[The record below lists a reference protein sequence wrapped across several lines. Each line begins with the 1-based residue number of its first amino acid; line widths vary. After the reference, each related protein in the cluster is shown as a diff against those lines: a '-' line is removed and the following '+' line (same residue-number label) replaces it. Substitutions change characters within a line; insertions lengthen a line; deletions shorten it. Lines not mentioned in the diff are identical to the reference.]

1 MAGTAD
7 DSFEARLYHAFR
19 DQRRPAAHEL
29 FGGSIMHTPG
39 QERPELWPED
49 WRGLDTAAV
58 MALDWNSLST
68 DGFRFYLPA
77 LLLAGWTDI
86 GCGIRAQ
93 LLLTDG
99 LLDSYR
105 TLKVRFGGIG
115 GSWLQMR
122 SRYLSRLTPEQAS
135 MVVEFLLRCRDGAFM
150 QDEQRR
156 RIEEA
161 VANFWLDH
169 AGMEQDA
176 FWRSHGR
183 LPQRAAKA
191 HERPLPKSPDIADL
205 KAEIAGA
212 FTALHPGDDAIRE
225 SDLGCEPFEVAALY
239 RGRDDWRILEPAFL
253 DQAGLGF
260 LSAAAFRF
268 YLPAFLLADLDD
280 ALMSATPSFYL
291 SHGLDDVGKLNRVN
305 PHMYG
310 ERTWFDHISDR
321 FAVFTTAESHAVLG
335 YLLWAA
341 HRDDD
346 MDGTI
351 AEAIENYWMPR
362 ALSP

>member
-1 MAGTAD
+1 MAGTSD
-7 DSFEARLYHAFR
+7 DSFEVRLHQAFA
-19 DQRRPAAHEL
+19 DQQRPAVAEL
-29 FGGSIMHTPG
+29 FGGSILHTPG
-39 QERPELWPED
+39 QERPDLWPED
-49 WRGLDTAAV
+49 WRQLDCAAV
-58 MALDWNSLST
+58 MALDWNSLSS

-77 LLLAGWTDI
+77 LLLAGWSDI

-105 TLKVRFGGIG
+105 ALDVRFGGAG

-122 SRYLSRLTPEQAS
+122 SRYLSRLTPEQAGL
-135 MVVEFLLRCRDGAFM
+135 VVEFLMRCRDGAFM

-161 VANFWLDH
+161 LANFWLDH
-169 AGMEQDA
+169 AGLRQEA
-176 FWRSHGR
+176 FWQSHGR
-183 LPQRAAKA
+183 LPQRPAQAR
-191 HERPLPKSPDIADL
+191 HRPLPRTPTLADL
-205 KAEIAGA
+205 KAEIATA
-212 FTALHPGDDAIRE
+212 FTALHPGDDAIRG

-239 RGRDDWRILEPAFL
+239 RGRDDWRTLEPAFL

-260 LSAAAFRF
+260 LSAEAFRF

-310 ERTWFDHISDR
+310 ERTWFDHIADR
-321 FAVFTTAESHAVLG
+321 FAVFTTAEAHAVLG
-335 YLLWAA
+335 YLLWVV
-341 HRDDD
+341 HRDHGVDT
-346 MDGTI
+346 TI
-351 AEAIENYWMPR
+351 AEAIDNYWLARTGM
-362 ALSP
+362 